1 MSYPLNDGP
10 TQLFYHTPSLRLRY
24 NELMVFSLFK
34 KSNNDP
40 AQPVSDTPSNETM
53 TFDSNGPAEFQ
64 IQDVFL
70 IKDRGS
76 VAAGKVISGTFRV
89 GQKVTI
95 VTPDGPIETTITGI
109 EAFHKHLDFVAAG
122 SIAGLVLDNVDR
134 DAIKNG
140 DVITAE

>member
-34 KSNNDP
+34 KSNNDS
-40 AQPVSDTPSNETM
+40 AHPVSDTPSNETM

-64 IQDVFL
+64 NEDVFL
-70 IKDRGS
+70 IKGRGS
-76 VAAGKVISGTFRV
+76 VATGKVVSGTFRV

-95 VTPDGPIETTITGI
+95 KTPNGPIETTVASL
-109 EAFHKHLDFVAAG
+109 EAFKNKPEFAAAG
-122 SIAGLVLDNVDR
+122 SIVGLLFSDVDHEVLKT
-134 DAIKNG
+134 AS
-140 DVITAE
+140 VITAE